1 MKFSNQHLNCDRKRF
16 SDLHIHIELE
26 WVYCAMKHC
35 GRIVQFM
42 LIEFPFLKYC
52 FFQRLI
58 TQMLQSWKVTRMVY
72 WSIYCWR
79 NKHQNS
85 TRKNGEN
92 GVQWWKT
99 IGVIAW
105 IGRLFHAWSTNVFF
119 IFMWEYVL
127 HACISL
133 NVGICFWRV
142 WINNKEV
149 HKKQWLFYLQ
159 SIQCN
164 MERLRLPHFSQIHF

>member
-1 MKFSNQHLNCDRKRF
+1 MKLSNQHLNCDRKWF
-16 SDLHIHIELE
+16 SDVHIHIELE

-42 LIEFPFLKYC
+42 LIEFPFPKYC

-85 TRKNGEN
+85 TRKNGDN
-92 GVQWWKT
+92 GCT
-99 IGVIAW
+99 IMKNNGCHWLNLEDSFILEAQM
-105 IGRLFHAWSTNVFF
+105 FF
-119 IFMWEYVL
+119 FTWEYVL
-127 HACISL
+127 HACIPL
-133 NVGICFWRV
+133 NVEICFWRV
-142 WINNKEV
+142 WINNEEV

-159 SIQCN
+159 PIQRN
-164 MERLRLPHFSQIHF
+164 MERLPLTQFSQIHF

>member
-1 MKFSNQHLNCDRKRF
+1 MKFSNQHLNCDRKRV

-85 TRKNGEN
+85 TQKNGEN
-92 GVQWWKT
+92 GCTMMKNNGCHWLNWKT
-99 IGVIAW
+99 LSFLKHKCFFLHENMFCMLVSLW
-105 IGRLFHAWSTNVFF
+105 MLKFVFE
-119 IFMWEYVL
+119 EY
-127 HACISL
+127 
-133 NVGICFWRV
+133 G
-142 WINNKEV
+142 
-149 HKKQWLFYLQ
+149 
-159 SIQCN
+159 
-164 MERLRLPHFSQIHF
+164 